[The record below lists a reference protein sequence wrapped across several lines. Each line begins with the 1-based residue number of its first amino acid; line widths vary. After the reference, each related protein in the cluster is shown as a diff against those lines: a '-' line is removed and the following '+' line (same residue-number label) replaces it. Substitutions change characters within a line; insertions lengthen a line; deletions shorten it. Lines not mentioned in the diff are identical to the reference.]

1 MAPHVK
7 PKDVCATRSWP
18 GLRESGPAGVAAD
31 FGIHGVSAE
40 IQSCFRLA
48 KLYAQCLAPVSL
60 RGATGTGKEV
70 FARAI
75 HYLGRRAAGA
85 FVPVNCGALPEA
97 LFESE
102 LFGVVKGAYTGAQ
115 ADRQGLVELARGGT
129 LFLDEI
135 DCLPGKSQAA
145 LLRFLQEQEY
155 RPVGGGKPRRADVRI
170 ITATNAN
177 LETQVAAGQF
187 RDDLLFRLDVC
198 VIVLPSLNDRSSDV
212 PHLARHF
219 LETLAA
225 RYGAPV
231 PDLTP
236 EAAAWLESRHWQGN
250 LRQLENILHRALIVC
265 GGDIDMP
272 LLAGIMPSLGQSASG
287 GAAACSV
294 LDEGPL
300 VEARRRAAFRFEE
313 RYLRELIAATGGNV
327 TEAAR
332 RAGTERRAMGRMLK
346 RHGLGR

>member
-102 LFGVVKGAYTGAQ
+102 LFGVVKGAYTSM
-115 ADRQGLVELARGGT
+115 
-129 LFLDEI
+129 
-135 DCLPGKSQAA
+135 KSTACRASPRPPFCDFCRSRNTVRWVAA
-145 LLRFLQEQEY
+145 SRAAPMSASSPQQT
-155 RPVGGGKPRRADVRI
+155 PISKPRWRRASS
-170 ITATNAN
+170 ATI
-177 LETQVAAGQF
+177 
-187 RDDLLFRLDVC
+187 C
-198 VIVLPSLNDRSSDV
+198 
-212 PHLARHF
+212 
-219 LETLAA
+219 
-225 RYGAPV
+225 
-231 PDLTP
+231 
-236 EAAAWLESRHWQGN
+236 
-250 LRQLENILHRALIVC
+250 C
-265 GGDIDMP
+265 
-272 LLAGIMPSLGQSASG
+272 SASMS
-287 GAAACSV
+287 ASSSF
-294 LDEGPL
+294 
-300 VEARRRAAFRFEE
+300 RA
-313 RYLRELIAATGGNV
+313 
-327 TEAAR
+327 
-332 RAGTERRAMGRMLK
+332 
-346 RHGLGR
+346 